1 MFNPIKVPADSKM
14 LYNVVKLK
22 PGVTMDDVELTVGQM
37 CNVVKN
43 TYPGFI
49 AGQVLKFAG
58 FISDEGSVNSVKKT
72 DDHIAI
78 ITYWESFEE
87 HEESHSNELFKAH
100 FEELVEMSDE
110 AYEIGYEI
118 IWQGEKE
125 E

>member
-1 MFNPIKVPADSKM
+1 MFNPITVPAEAKV

-37 CNVVKN
+37 CHVVKE

-58 FISDEGSVNSVKKT
+58 FVSEEGSVGSIQQT
-72 DDHIAI
+72 DDHVAI
-78 ITYWESFEE
+78 ITYWKSFEE
-87 HEESHSNELFKAH
+87 HEASHANEIFKTH
-100 FEELVEMSDE
+100 FCELVQMSDE

-118 IWQGEKE
+118 LWQGEPE
-125 E
+125 